1 MKKLIL
7 LLLFIPLA
15 SIGQLSFNDLMELNS
30 QQAFEK
36 FMFDEQ
42 FSATDQKDDYNS
54 IFYALNPSIED
65 GVVVSTH
72 FAHYTPTLET
82 FWFSFIRE
90 GKRFNPYTGVVS
102 FEGVISND
110 YDTILKKAKRKCKF
124 VKMYK
129 LENDNWAIYDC
140 KKAEFKGYLGFTVI
154 AGQGNIANFLFID

>member
-1 MKKLIL
+1 MKKLLVLFL
-7 LLLFIPLA
+7 LIPLLSLA
-15 SIGQLSFNDLMELNS
+15 QVSFNDLMELNS
-30 QQAFEK
+30 QQTFEK

-42 FSATDQKDDYNS
+42 FSATDQTDDYNS
-54 IFYALNPSIED
+54 IYYALNPKTED

-72 FAHYTPTLET
+72 FAHYTPVLET

-90 GKRFNPYTGVVS
+90 GKRFNTYTGVVS
-102 FEGVISND
+102 YEGVISND

-140 KKAEFKGYLGFTVI
+140 KKAEFKGYLGFTVVG
-154 AGQGNIANFLFID
+154 GQGAIANFTYID